1 MRATSSKRSKGTKH
15 MNLKFQGQSL
25 TGTISNDGPY
35 SSGLRHAVING
46 EMQCKSGMNF
56 GSRYLHINAM
66 DKATTTFKTLIAAVD
81 CSKCKAELTKKS
93 EARKAEKADA

>member
-1 MRATSSKRSKGTKH
+1 

-56 GSRYLHINAM
+56 GSRYLHVNAM